1 MHGVARPLDD
11 KRLGLLARMVGF
23 NVAIFTKRIAEP
35 LLRRNFIRQNRKG
48 AYEITPNGQEFVLA
62 EMKRRVESGKPKITT
77 WGGISMGNCVFIVTE
92 KQEEPK

>member
-1 MHGVARPLDD
+1 MAKPLDD

-23 NVAIFTKRIAEP
+23 DAAIFTKRIAAP
-35 LLRRNFIRQNRKG
+35 LLRRKFIRQKRNKG

-62 EMKRRVESGKPKITT
+62 EMKRRSESGEPKITT

-92 KQEEPK
+92 KQEAPK